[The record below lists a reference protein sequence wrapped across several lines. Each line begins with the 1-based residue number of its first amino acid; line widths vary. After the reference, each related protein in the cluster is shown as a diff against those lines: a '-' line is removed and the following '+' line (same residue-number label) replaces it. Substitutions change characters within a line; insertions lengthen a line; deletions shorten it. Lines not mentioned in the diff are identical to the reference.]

1 MGTICGKKI
10 HFKTSLQKFVQKPHR
25 KYLGGRKLESGFKS
39 RAGYNGA
46 RTVCIYFSPKCP
58 YMECQSSKH
67 SKLEHVLVR
76 RVCFHLDTF

>member
-1 MGTICGKKI
+1 MSDKLFKTICWKKNMGTICGKKI

-46 RTVCIYFSPKCP
+46 RKVYFKS
-58 YMECQSSKH
+58 ETWAQ
-67 SKLEHVLVR
+67 
-76 RVCFHLDTF
+76 